1 MPTVERS
8 PAQHGP
14 GVIHR
19 HDNGMPSVAR
29 GEPLGPFFRAA
40 ELRLQGGDTI
50 LNAVIVDARDRRG
63 VFDLRVANVDAT
75 VHVDAPHRA

>member
-1 MPTVERS
+1 
-8 PAQHGP
+8 
-14 GVIHR
+14 
-19 HDNGMPSVAR
+19 MPSVAR

-40 ELRLQGGDTI
+40 ELRLQGGDAI

-75 VHVDAPHRA
+75 VHAMLRTGPHHERTRRPSPPR